1 MRRVIALLTLI
12 VLAMAVPAMAQDPDK
27 KVTVNFGG
35 GYTFALSEVRNHLGD
50 GYNFH
55 FGVGIKLNDML
66 TFQPEYSFNGL
77 GEKQVTLPAGIVPP
91 GQTAVTDVFGSMN
104 VQWGAFNLV
113 IGPKAEAGKAHPYFV
128 VGPGVYYR
136 KVEATTPSVGYIP
149 PYCDPWWGW
158 CYPGG
163 LVPVDKVL
171 GSESMTSFGMNFGA
185 GVSFP
190 MGDSASF
197 YIEARYH
204 YIWGSDVTD
213 SSGKSYGKANGQF
226 FPITGGIRF

>member
-1 MRRVIALLTLI
+1 
-12 VLAMAVPAMAQDPDK
+12 
-27 KVTVNFGG
+27 
-35 GYTFALSEVRNHLGD
+35 
-50 GYNFH
+50 
-55 FGVGIKLNDML
+55 
-66 TFQPEYSFNGL
+66 
-77 GEKQVTLPAGIVPP
+77 
-91 GQTAVTDVFGSMN
+91 
-104 VQWGAFNLV
+104 
-113 IGPKAEAGKAHPYFV
+113 
-128 VGPGVYYR
+128 VYYR

-163 LVPVDKVL
+163 LVPVDKIL
-171 GSESMTSFGMNFGA
+171 GSASQTSFGMNFGA

-204 YIWGSDVTD
+204 YIWGSEVTD
-213 SSGKSYGKANGQF
+213 KAGKSYKANGQF

>member
-1 MRRVIALLTLI
+1 MRKVIALLTLMVVI
-12 VLAMAVPAMAQDPDK
+12 AAAPAMAQDPDK
-27 KVTVNFGG
+27 KVTVNLGG
-35 GYTFALSEVRNHLGD
+35 GYTFASGAARDHLGD

-55 FGVGIKLNDML
+55 FGVGVKLNDML

-77 GEKQVTLPAGIVPP
+77 GEKQITVTGTVPP
-91 GQTAVTDVFGSMN
+91 GQTPVSDIFGNMN

-113 IGPKAEAGKAHPYFV
+113 IGPKAEAGKAHPYLV

-136 KVEATTPSVGYIP
+136 KVEITTPSVGWVP
-149 PYCDPWWGW
+149 GYCDPWWGW

-171 GSESMTSFGMNFGA
+171 GSVSQTSFGINVGG

-190 MGDSASF
+190 VGDSASI

-204 YIWGSDVTD
+204 YIWGSEVTD
-213 SSGKSYGKANGQF
+213 SAGKAYKANGQF